1 MSSSPLASALARGRV
16 LIVLAILVGGASA
29 SIGTRAAADVLLGGA
44 VTRGFFDWEVLGG
57 YERALPVRPL
67 AKGLTFPVRLEGHF
81 ATRDGVTNLALST
94 YGLAFYTIPG
104 FEKVDFSPYVATGP
118 GVHLQGAWTNLGDFG
133 DVLTENEASL
143 KWHIL
148 VGTRLVAGKRADL
161 YTEARYTAPSDYDF
175 DYLAFGVRIHGLRP
189 EAPAPPPAPATSPP
203 PSP

>member
-1 MSSSPLASALARGRV
+1 MSNRPRAQVRARGRW
-16 LIVLAILVGGASA
+16 LSVLAMLMAGAIVS
-29 SIGTRAAADVLLGGA
+29 SGTRAAADVLLGGA
-44 VTRGFFDWEVLGG
+44 ATRGFYAWEVLGG

-67 AKGLTFPVRLEGHF
+67 AKGLTFPVRIEAHF
-81 ATRDGVTNLALST
+81 ATREGVTNLTLST

-133 DVLTENEASL
+133 DVLTEFEDSI

-148 VGTRLVAGKRADL
+148 VGTRLVAGKHADL

-175 DYLAFGVRIHGLRP
+175 DYIAFGVRFHGPRP
-189 EAPAPPPAPATSPP
+189 EPSPAPQPPDTP
-203 PSP
+203 PSPGQ